1 MALFYNQLTPEK
13 RGKKI
18 KKTFSLICV
27 LAALICGAVFTGCDL
42 DEDDFVA
49 PKDTW
54 VYRAKSNSNHSI
66 EYKWTSSDNTE
77 KTINFDVYVNY
88 ATKNDTLKFK
98 NNDKAAEVLEGMN
111 VILVPDLTPEEAK
124 SNITELV
131 KDAANID
138 EICFFKAFGQ
148 KPKVEKTDTTNA
160 EKDIN
165 ISSTLWTLIYNFNR
179 FDKYTEKQ
187 FDQFTAS
194 LTLVDESTNLNLNRV
209 LYTIIGEKLF
219 VENQ

>member
-1 MALFYNQLTPEK
+1 M
-13 RGKKI
+13 
-18 KKTFSLICV
+18 KKTFSLICI
-27 LAALICGAVFTGCDL
+27 LAALICGAVFTGCDI
-42 DEDDFVA
+42 DDNDFIA
-49 PKDTW
+49 PKNTW

-88 ATKNDTLKFK
+88 ATKKDTLNFK
-98 NNDKAAEVLEGMN
+98 NKGTKDVLEGMN
-111 VILVPDLTPEEAK
+111 VILVPDLTTEEAK

-131 KDAANID
+131 KDAANIN

-148 KPKVEKTDTTNA
+148 NPKVEKTDTTNT

-165 ISSTLWTLIYNFNR
+165 ISSTFWTLIYNFNR

-194 LTLVDESTNLNLNRV
+194 LTVVDKSTNLNLNRV

-219 VENQ
+219 AENQ

>member
-1 MALFYNQLTPEK
+1 M
-13 RGKKI
+13 

-54 VYRAKSNSNHSI
+54 VYKENSKAKNSV
-66 EYKWTSSDNTE
+66 EYNWNDTDGNT
-77 KTINFDVYVNY
+77 KTIKFDVYVNY
-88 ATKNDTLKFK
+88 ATKNSTLNFK
-98 NNDKAAEVLEGMN
+98 NNGKADVLEGMN
-111 VILVPDLTPEEAK
+111 VIFVPDLTTEEAK

-131 KDAANID
+131 IDAANINK
-138 EICFFKAFGQ
+138 ICFFKAFGQ
-148 KPKVEKTDTTNA
+148 KTKVEKTDTTNT

-187 FDQFTAS
+187 FDQFTES
-194 LTLVDESTNLNLNRV
+194 HTLVHESTNLNLNRV

-219 VENQ
+219 AEN

>member
-1 MALFYNQLTPEK
+1 M
-13 RGKKI
+13 

-27 LAALICGAVFTGCDL
+27 LAALICGAVFSGCDI
-42 DEDDFVA
+42 DDNDFIA
-49 PKDTW
+49 PKNTW

-66 EYKWTSSDNTE
+66 EYKWTSSDNKE

-88 ATKNDTLKFK
+88 ATKTDTLKFK

-148 KPKVEKTDTTNA
+148 KPKVEKTDTTGT

-165 ISSTLWTLIYNFNR
+165 ISSTLWTLIYNFNK
-179 FDKYTEKQ
+179 FDKYTTKQ
-187 FDQFTAS
+187 FDQFTES
-194 LTLVDESTNLNLNRV
+194 HTLVDESTNLNLKRV

-219 VENQ
+219 AEN

>member
-1 MALFYNQLTPEK
+1 M
-13 RGKKI
+13 
-18 KKTFSLICV
+18 KKTFSLICI
-27 LAALICGAVFTGCDL
+27 LAALICGAVFTGCDI
-42 DEDDFVA
+42 DENDFVA

-98 NNDKAAEVLEGMN
+98 NNDKAAEVSEGMN
-111 VILVPDLTPEEAK
+111 VILVPDLTTEEAK

-131 KDAANID
+131 KGAANIN

-148 KPKVEKTDTTNA
+148 KPKVEKTDTTGT

-165 ISSTLWTLIYNFNR
+165 ISSTLWTLIYNFNK
-179 FDKYTEKQ
+179 FDKYTDKQ
-187 FDQFTAS
+187 FDQFKE
-194 LTLVDESTNLNLNRV
+194 LHTLVDESTNLNLKRV

-219 VENQ
+219 AEN

>member
-13 RGKKI
+13 RGKKM

>member
-1 MALFYNQLTPEK
+1 M
-13 RGKKI
+13 

-66 EYKWTSSDNTE
+66 EYKWTSSDNRE

-88 ATKNDTLKFK
+88 ATEKRTLNFK
-98 NNDKAAEVLEGMN
+98 NNGEKKVLEGMN

-131 KDAANID
+131 KDAANIN

-148 KPKVEKTDTTNA
+148 NPKVEKTDTTNT

-165 ISSTLWTLIYNFNR
+165 ISSTLWTLIYNFNK
-179 FDKYTEKQ
+179 FDKYTKKQ

-194 LTLVDESTNLNLNRV
+194 LTVVDESTNLNLNRV

-219 VENQ
+219 AEN

>member
-1 MALFYNQLTPEK
+1 M
-13 RGKKI
+13 

-27 LAALICGAVFTGCDL
+27 LAALICGAVFTGCDI
-42 DEDDFVA
+42 DDNDFIA
-49 PKDTW
+49 PKNTW

-66 EYKWTSSDNTE
+66 EYKWTSSDNKE

-88 ATKNDTLKFK
+88 ATKTDTLNFK
-98 NNDKAAEVLEGMN
+98 NGGEKKVLEGMN
-111 VILVPDLTPEEAK
+111 VILVPDLTTEEAK

-131 KDAANID
+131 KDAANIN

-148 KPKVEKTDTTNA
+148 KPKVEKTDTTGT

-165 ISSTLWTLIYNFNR
+165 ISSTLWTLIYNFNK

-187 FDQFTAS
+187 FDQFTK
-194 LTLVDESTNLNLNRV
+194 LHTLVDESTNLNLRRV

-219 VENQ
+219 AEN

>member
-1 MALFYNQLTPEK
+1 M
-13 RGKKI
+13 
-18 KKTFSLICV
+18 KKTFSLTCV
-27 LAALICGAVFTGCDL
+27 LAALICGAVFSGCDL

-66 EYKWTSSDNTE
+66 EYKWTTSDNRE

-88 ATKNDTLKFK
+88 ATEKRTLKFK
-98 NNDKAAEVLEGMN
+98 NDGEKKVLEGMN

-131 KDAANID
+131 KDAANING
-138 EICFFKAFGQ
+138 ICFFKAFGQ
-148 KPKVEKTDTTNA
+148 NPKVEKTDTTNT
-160 EKDIN
+160 EKDIK
-165 ISSTLWTLIYNFNR
+165 ISSTLWTLVYNFNR

-194 LTLVDESTNLNLNRV
+194 LTVVDESTNLNLNRI

-219 VENQ
+219 AEN

>member
-1 MALFYNQLTPEK
+1 M
-13 RGKKI
+13 

-27 LAALICGAVFTGCDL
+27 LAALICGAVFSGCDI
-42 DEDDFVA
+42 EDNDFIA

-66 EYKWTSSDNTE
+66 EYKWTSSDNKE

-88 ATKNDTLKFK
+88 ATKNDTLNFK
-98 NNDKAAEVLEGMN
+98 NGGKAEVSEGMN
-111 VILVPDLTPEEAK
+111 VILVPDLTTEEAK
-124 SNITELV
+124 SNIIELV
-131 KDAANID
+131 QDATNID

-148 KPKVEKTDTTNA
+148 KPKVEKTDTTGT

-165 ISSTLWTLIYNFNR
+165 ISSTLWTLIYNFNK

-187 FDQFTAS
+187 FDQFTK
-194 LTLVDESTNLNLNRV
+194 LHTLVDESTNLKLRRV

-219 VENQ
+219 AEN

>member
-1 MALFYNQLTPEK
+1 MEQFFQDATSTIMILSHQKILGFTERNQTATTQLNISGQVLIIEK
-13 RGKKI
+13 
-18 KKTFSLICV
+18 
-27 LAALICGAVFTGCDL
+27 
-42 DEDDFVA
+42 
-49 PKDTW
+49 
-54 VYRAKSNSNHSI
+54 
-66 EYKWTSSDNTE
+66 

-88 ATKNDTLKFK
+88 ATKNDTLNFK
-98 NNDKAAEVLEGMN
+98 NEGTKDVLEGMN
-111 VILVPDLTPEEAK
+111 VILVPDLTTEEAK

-131 KDAANID
+131 KDAANIN

-148 KPKVEKTDTTNA
+148 KPKVEKTDTTNT

-194 LTLVDESTNLNLNRV
+194 LTVVDESTNLNLKRV

-219 VENQ
+219 AEN